1 MLWFDWI
8 DYMELLYF
16 RWLIIYVHE
25 VPEHEPC
32 NGDKITKSQFQF
44 VCNHS
49 KHQDSSTCEHL
60 VQLPVLHKGSANP
73 QNTTQDRQ
81 MISWSGLIMIDK
93 KPVAPCLI
101 DTREK
106 KSLDSIYKSK
116 SHSPCTK
123 DSQIRIAA
131 CITNQNTNIG
141 CELHTPVI
149 TDLLMSFLL
158 PLGKN
163 PWC

>member
-1 MLWFDWI
+1 
-8 DYMELLYF
+8 MEMLYF

-25 VPEHEPC
+25 VPEYEPR

-49 KHQDSSTCEHL
+49 KHQDSSSCEHL
-60 VQLPVLHKGSANP
+60 VQLPVQHEGS
-73 QNTTQDRQ
+73 
-81 MISWSGLIMIDK
+81 
-93 KPVAPCLI
+93 
-101 DTREK
+101 
-106 KSLDSIYKSK
+106 
-116 SHSPCTK
+116 
-123 DSQIRIAA
+123 
-131 CITNQNTNIG
+131 
-141 CELHTPVI
+141 VI